1 MGSRP
6 AARFPENAIQLSS
19 CNFANVDQRLV
30 LFLICAMIIT
40 ESFAKEQAIPW
51 HVFFIL
57 SRRLCGIFA
66 IICKDVD
73 IKHQKNAVFHPF
85 RRFLRAT
92 TWRINRK
99 IIFRGAS
106 RIMRESSE
114 GCNQL
119 SWDYGKSITESPA
132 NEHVTAWQVFVT
144 LPGCLSALFEEIF
157 RIADLLQQEKAT
169 FHPFRRF

>member
-1 MGSRP
+1 
-6 AARFPENAIQLSS
+6 
-19 CNFANVDQRLV
+19 
-30 LFLICAMIIT
+30 MIIN
-40 ESFAKEQAIPW
+40 EVFEKEQAIPW
-51 HVFFIL
+51 RVFFIL
-57 SRRLCGIFA
+57 SRRLCGVFA

-106 RIMRESSE
+106 RIMRESFE
-114 GCNQL
+114 DCNQF
-119 SWDYGKSITESPA
+119 SSDYSKSITESTA

-144 LPGCLSALFEEIF
+144 LPGCLSEVFSEIF
-157 RIADLLQQEKAT
+157 RIADLLQQEKAC
-169 FHPFRRF
+169 FHLFRRFYTAIFRQDYSGKN